1 MAPFDRDK
9 TLDQPSSRKL
19 HNSTDSEQIKV
30 VMQAQTINE
39 TSFLTLPGELRNCI
53 YEEVIEGL
61 GVNPNTGTLVLPCR
75 GYGCKGLNFVWM
87 KEIVSSCRLGQ
98 VSRTVRKEFLSML
111 WRRFNFYYYASKH
124 RKCLEVPGKIGD
136 LQPVAP
142 MLRGHVKRLFFVI
155 DSEEVVSRFS
165 ILANILFAL
174 EFKGRLVIYG
184 DKSYVI
190 AFEEA
195 LELIKSGSNDQDTMA
210 IIKSVDEHIDLR
222 EWINRERKNR
232 EWNNHYISSA
242 AC

>member
-87 KEIVSSCRLGQ
+87 KEIVSSSPGPGIAHRQKG
-98 VSRTVRKEFLSML
+98 VFVHAV
-111 WRRFNFYYYASKH
+111 AS
-124 RKCLEVPGKIGD
+124 
-136 LQPVAP
+136 LQLLL
-142 MLRGHVKRLFFVI
+142 LRI
-155 DSEEVVSRFS
+155 
-165 ILANILFAL
+165 
-174 EFKGRLVIYG
+174 
-184 DKSYVI
+184 
-190 AFEEA
+190 
-195 LELIKSGSNDQDTMA
+195 QTP
-210 IIKSVDEHIDLR
+210 
-222 EWINRERKNR
+222 
-232 EWNNHYISSA
+232 
-242 AC
+242 